1 MLKFLKN
8 RDFLVKLLLSYF
20 LVFVIPFVAGLYAY
34 YNGYSISLNN
44 LKSYSKTIMTNL
56 PSKINDVALRPLEL
70 IEESINASPF
80 YLTLISNHNL
90 LASKNEIILDIR
102 NFTQQLMLYYTSPFI
117 LEIGIYIPFENIIIT
132 PNFFE
137 SSKLYYDYIVRP
149 IDTDYL
155 DWLNLLNKSY
165 NRYFMPMSFLIR
177 GQPRSTILFL
187 HSLPYWTFQ
196 DKKATLFILLDE
208 EKLNDFIK
216 SNVIYENSNIYVL
229 NSDNTTLTQ
238 YVPDKNIDSLLKD
251 TIKNSF
257 TENSLTEMKTK
268 KDKIILY
275 YKSDMYQWKYI
286 IAISS
291 QSFFKP
297 INNMKI
303 YLLLYFIFSLILG
316 LPTIVLLS
324 LKSYRPV
331 DEIKN
336 ILVSKF
342 KKQKFSYPYSEGI
355 ENIED
360 KSEMI
365 KLKELA
371 SLLVAEEEFLR
382 KQINE
387 FLPTLQ
393 NWFLEHLLV
402 GNIPSAI
409 SEKEVFEKY
418 QIKFDSD
425 LFMVILVEI
434 YDCQNF
440 ELQKDI
446 TDYSFVRFIIFNI
459 LNEVLT
465 SQNNKVYNVILGEKK
480 LGIILNIVDHN
491 DTVDSIVGRLEYG
504 KNFIQSNF
512 AILLTI
518 GVSTIK
524 KGISAI
530 NTCFEE
536 AEKALSLKFISG
548 NVKIYKFSDA
558 LSQLKDETLSF
569 ITPEMENRILECI
582 LNGNK
587 ASLEEIF
594 KNIHSKIFVSD
605 NIPIIQA
612 KLLCVNLYILYENAC
627 RLINYKS
634 SSELFKI
641 IENEIITKTNTLTLD
656 DLFFKIQD
664 NFIRLA
670 EFVKNNQL
678 SFRFTLVEKVKT
690 YIDEMYSDPNLSL
703 SLIAEKFNITPQ
715 YLSSL
720 FKEKTGQN
728 LSDYITHLRIEKAKL
743 LLTQTNYSVNEI
755 ALKVG
760 YIYPNSFINVF
771 KKKVGLSP
779 TKYRTLYSSQN

>member
-251 TIKNSF
+251 AIKNSF

-365 KLKELA
+365 KLKEIA

-425 LFMVILVEI
+425 LF
-434 YDCQNF
+434 
-440 ELQKDI
+440 
-446 TDYSFVRFIIFNI
+446 
-459 LNEVLT
+459 
-465 SQNNKVYNVILGEKK
+465 
-480 LGIILNIVDHN
+480 
-491 DTVDSIVGRLEYG
+491 YG
-504 KNFIQSNF
+504 
-512 AILLTI
+512 
-518 GVSTIK
+518 
-524 KGISAI
+524 
-530 NTCFEE
+530 NTC
-536 AEKALSLKFISG
+536 
-548 NVKIYKFSDA
+548 
-558 LSQLKDETLSF
+558 
-569 ITPEMENRILECI
+569 
-582 LNGNK
+582 
-587 ASLEEIF
+587 
-594 KNIHSKIFVSD
+594 
-605 NIPIIQA
+605 
-612 KLLCVNLYILYENAC
+612 
-627 RLINYKS
+627 
-634 SSELFKI
+634 
-641 IENEIITKTNTLTLD
+641 
-656 DLFFKIQD
+656 
-664 NFIRLA
+664 
-670 EFVKNNQL
+670 
-678 SFRFTLVEKVKT
+678 
-690 YIDEMYSDPNLSL
+690 
-703 SLIAEKFNITPQ
+703 
-715 YLSSL
+715 
-720 FKEKTGQN
+720 
-728 LSDYITHLRIEKAKL
+728 
-743 LLTQTNYSVNEI
+743 
-755 ALKVG
+755 
-760 YIYPNSFINVF
+760 
-771 KKKVGLSP
+771 
-779 TKYRTLYSSQN
+779 